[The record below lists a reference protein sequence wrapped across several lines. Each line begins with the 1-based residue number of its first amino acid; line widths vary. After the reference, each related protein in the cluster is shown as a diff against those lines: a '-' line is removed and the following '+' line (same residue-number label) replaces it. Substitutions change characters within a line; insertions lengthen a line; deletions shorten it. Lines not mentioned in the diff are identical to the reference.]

1 MRPEWILAVLL
12 AVTMLIEGAALAI
25 MANRKA
31 VSGIE
36 EANDRMD
43 EIIKVSNKNSVYIK
57 ERLSDSD
64 RQIEEIIAKMNH
76 IVDDIQRLDHDEK
89 EIRKY
94 YLNYRDP
101 VTDLPLFETE
111 ATEGEPLNDE
121 QVDSEKQ

>member
-1 MRPEWILAVLL
+1 MRPELILVALL
-12 AVTMLIEGAALAI
+12 AVTLLLEGAAI

-31 VSGIE
+31 VSDIE
-36 EANDRMD
+36 KANDRMD

-57 ERLSDSD
+57 ERLSNSD
-64 RQIEEIIAKMNH
+64 RQIEEIVARMNS

-101 VTDLPLFETE
+101 VTDLSLFEAE
-111 ATEGEPLNDE
+111 AIEGEPLSDE
-121 QVDSEKQ
+121 KVDSEKQ